1 MNILLNLQKLSN
13 EVDDITADALS
24 DKMMSEVKS
33 QEELHNLT
41 IWYPLLTGNRNDS
54 EKILEEQ
61 LGHSRR
67 FIEDL
72 QKLQKFLLSVTAK
85 DVSIL
90 ITFRAIQDC
99 EVQDDE
105 NNITISLPGNQMK
118 LRTMISVIDLDPK
131 PVHRIPTWIEKRQ
144 DWLKSYLQ
152 KN

>member
-1 MNILLNLQKLSN
+1 MLI
-13 EVDDITADALS
+13 
-24 DKMMSEVKS
+24 
-33 QEELHNLT
+33 
-41 IWYPLLTGNRNDS
+41 DS

-90 ITFRAIQDC
+90 LTFRAIQDC
-99 EVQDDE
+99 ETEE
-105 NNITISLPGNQMK
+105 NLPSITLPAGNTTAESELLTGSHLDLSIGNDQMK

-144 DWLKSYLQ
+144 DWLRSYL

>member
-1 MNILLNLQKLSN
+1 MLI
-13 EVDDITADALS
+13 
-24 DKMMSEVKS
+24 
-33 QEELHNLT
+33 
-41 IWYPLLTGNRNDS
+41 DS

-90 ITFRAIQDC
+90 LTFRAIQDC
-99 EVQDDE
+99 ETEE
-105 NNITISLPGNQMK
+105 NLPSISLPAGNTTAESAKLITGSHPDFTGSHLDLSRGSGNDQMK

-144 DWLKSYLQ
+144 DWLKSYL

>member
-1 MNILLNLQKLSN
+1 MYLIK
-13 EVDDITADALS
+13 
-24 DKMMSEVKS
+24 
-33 QEELHNLT
+33 
-41 IWYPLLTGNRNDS
+41 DS

-85 DVSIL
+85 DVSVL
-90 ITFRAIQDC
+90 LTFRAIKDS
-99 EVQDDE
+99 EIEE
-105 NNITISLPGNQMK
+105 NLPSITLPQNPGESELFTGNNLGFSGKQMK

-144 DWLKSYLQ
+144 DWLKSYL

>member
-1 MNILLNLQKLSN
+1 MLI
-13 EVDDITADALS
+13 
-24 DKMMSEVKS
+24 
-33 QEELHNLT
+33 
-41 IWYPLLTGNRNDS
+41 DS

-90 ITFRAIQDC
+90 LTFRAIQDC
-99 EVQDDE
+99 ETEE
-105 NNITISLPGNQMK
+105 NLPSITLPARYTTAESELLTGSHLDLSIGSGNDQMK

-144 DWLKSYLQ
+144 DWLKSYL

>member
-1 MNILLNLQKLSN
+1 M
-13 EVDDITADALS
+13 
-24 DKMMSEVKS
+24 
-33 QEELHNLT
+33 
-41 IWYPLLTGNRNDS
+41 
-54 EKILEEQ
+54 EEQ

-67 FIEDL
+67 FIDDL

-90 ITFRAIQDC
+90 LTFRAIQDC
-99 EVQDDE
+99 EIEE
-105 NNITISLPGNQMK
+105 NLPSITLPGNTTAESGLFTGSHHTNFTGSGNNQIK

-144 DWLKSYLQ
+144 DWLKSYL

>member
-1 MNILLNLQKLSN
+1 MLI
-13 EVDDITADALS
+13 
-24 DKMMSEVKS
+24 
-33 QEELHNLT
+33 
-41 IWYPLLTGNRNDS
+41 DS

-90 ITFRAIQDC
+90 LTFRAIQDC
-99 EVQDDE
+99 ETEE
-105 NNITISLPGNQMK
+105 NLPSISLPAGNTTAESAKLFTGSHPDFTGSRLDLSRGSGNDQMK

-144 DWLKSYLQ
+144 DWLKSYL